1 MDSGDSSSNS
11 GTALMPALAILRY
24 ELGSL
29 WSGWLVRLWL
39 IGAGVLALLTL
50 TSAWGQ
56 LQTSILIGSLLFPF
70 LVFPWFLIVMLLGIS
85 PVTGS
90 RLDALAD
97 GILSRPI
104 TRYEYLLASWEARV
118 ATVLSVFFLVI
129 TPCMLLATFAKR
141 PAATADSV
149 TWYGMLS
156 AAALVSLV
164 LTFLVSLGFLAG
176 TLLRRPLVAAVVLFF
191 VWYPANLVLD
201 TLQLEEFSPITL
213 NRALPTLL
221 RTPWRATEA
230 AGDRRLS
237 ATDAAALQ
245 RQWDHVMTVFGG
257 GQPQPQARDSADF
270 FERGSYEDFSFWKV
284 FFGYS
289 IPTLAAVALAT
300 WCFCRRDL

>member
-1 MDSGDSSSNS
+1 
-11 GTALMPALAILRY
+11 
-24 ELGSL
+24 
-29 WSGWLVRLWL
+29 
-39 IGAGVLALLTL
+39 
-50 TSAWGQ
+50 
-56 LQTSILIGSLLFPF
+56 LIGSLLFPF

-104 TRYEYLLASWEARV
+104 TRYEYLLASWAARV
-118 ATVLSVFFLVI
+118 VTVLVVFFLVI
-129 TPCMLLATFAKR
+129 APCVLLAVFAKR
-141 PAATADSV
+141 PAVTPDSV

-191 VWYPANLVLD
+191 VWYPANFVLD
-201 TLQLEEFSPITL
+201 TFSLEEFSPITL

-221 RTPWRATEA
+221 RTPWSAPDD
-230 AGDRRLS
+230 GDRKLS
-237 ATDAAALQ
+237 STDAAALQ
-245 RQWDHVMTVFGG
+245 RQWNQVMTVFAG
-257 GQPQPQARDSADF
+257 GQPERPARESPEF
-270 FERGSYEDFSFWKV
+270 FDHGNYEDFSFWKV
-284 FFGYS
+284 FLGYS
-289 IPTLAAVALAT
+289 IPTLAAVGLAT

>member
-1 MDSGDSSSNS
+1 MDSGVSNLKSS
-11 GTALMPALAILRY
+11 TALMPALAILRH

-39 IGAGVLALLTL
+39 IVAGLLALLTL
-50 TSAWGQ
+50 ATGWGQ
-56 LQTSILIGSLLFPF
+56 LQTGILIGSLLFPF

-104 TRYEYLLASWEARV
+104 TRYEYLLASWAARV
-118 ATVLSVFFLVI
+118 VTVLAVFFLVI
-129 TPCMLLATFAKR
+129 TPCVLLAMFAKR
-141 PAATADSV
+141 PAVTADSV

-191 VWYPANLVLD
+191 VWYPANFVLD
-201 TLQLEEFSPITL
+201 TLSLEEFSPITL

-221 RTPWRATEA
+221 RTPWKRPT
-230 AGDRRLS
+230 
-237 ATDAAALQ
+237 TKAAAN
-245 RQWDHVMTVFGG
+245 
-257 GQPQPQARDSADF
+257 
-270 FERGSYEDFSFWKV
+270 
-284 FFGYS
+284 
-289 IPTLAAVALAT
+289 
-300 WCFCRRDL
+300 